1 VAGLAV
7 FISGV
12 KGLKYSNFGTGG
24 PMFDSLTDQMRRD
37 EHLEVSNNERLV
49 RWCIV
54 AVVSVVIFGGLYVGI
69 QLLQ

>member
-1 VAGLAV
+1 
-7 FISGV
+7 
-12 KGLKYSNFGTGG
+12 
-24 PMFDSLTDQMRRD
+24 MFDSLADQMRRD

-49 RWCIV
+49 RWCVV

>member
-1 VAGLAV
+1 
-7 FISGV
+7 
-12 KGLKYSNFGTGG
+12 
-24 PMFDSLTDQMRRD
+24 MFDSLADQMRRD
-37 EHLEVSNNERLV
+37 EHLEVSNNERWV